1 MNKKTYE
8 INFVIDDYKNQDY
21 DSNMFPF
28 KEFYKLDKNDQIL
41 MLESIKRNIDL
52 YLDLTIA

>member
-1 MNKKTYE
+1 MSKKSYE

-21 DSNMFPF
+21 DSNMFTF
-28 KEFYKLDKNDQIL
+28 KEFYKLDNDDQVL

-52 YLDLTIA
+52 YLDLITA